1 MTEEMLE
8 QRVAD
13 INAKEA
19 TFEEVHA
26 DSEKRTYSVDDIQ
39 IILDISRSTTYQ
51 LIRRKLFKS
60 VKVGKQIRIS
70 RKSFDEW
77 LDSA

>member
-13 INAKEA
+13 INAKDA
-19 TFEEVHA
+19 VFEEVHA
-26 DSEKRTYSVDDIQ
+26 DREKRTYSVDDIQ
-39 IILDISRSTTYQ
+39 IILDISRSTAYQ